1 MLPTP
6 GSSHRQHGGAKQV
19 KTGMSATKSKY
30 SDEKSLYIWRKYLR
44 RNKYIGKQSPF
55 WAYLWG
61 IKQPYIGFN

>member
-1 MLPTP
+1 MPPTP
-6 GSSHRQHGGAKQV
+6 GSSHRQYGGVKQV

-55 WAYLWG
+55 WAYLRS